1 MAVREKLTKILY
13 EKLVDLDQYSTNYWE
28 VVSIITVLALIGDF
42 NNHKSNINKE
52 LIQAG
57 IAFTNALRHR
67 YDIRREIASR
77 LQCED
82 SDVDSG
88 TLMRV
93 FNTLLKQMDISET
106 FEAWKVLCY
115 EKLVELRGQIRKNIY
130 ELDNRLNNIENE
142 LRNLEYKESN
152 SWWNIVQQKKV
163 IKENEE
169 IADREEKLT
178 KEYYKGVITVNLM
191 IGAYIS
197 IYNDFDLRQ
206 SKYANE
212 RLIKE
217 GVALAEAYLKVTLMD
232 RIDRNNKL
240 ILLYCSDVI
249 GRLYSFVNEK
259 LTEHELEEAA
269 HNAFCNCV
277 LNSDSIK
284 IIKEDR
290 IEARR
295 LAFEWM
301 NNDVLGETQSYKDIG
316 YWRVG

>member
-115 EKLVELRGQIRKNIY
+115 EKSVELRGQIRKNIY

-217 GVALAEAYLKVTLMD
+217 GVALAEIYLKVTLM
-232 RIDRNNKL
+232 DRNNKL

-249 GRLYSFVNEK
+249 GG
-259 LTEHELEEAA
+259 A
-269 HNAFCNCV
+269 
-277 LNSDSIK
+277 I
-284 IIKEDR
+284 
-290 IEARR
+290 
-295 LAFEWM
+295 
-301 NNDVLGETQSYKDIG
+301 
-316 YWRVG
+316 